1 MLVSQSAASLSVRA
15 RLLILLTGLLPSAAM
30 ASDARA
36 VTKFWTGGTNND
48 WSLVGNWSPIGAP
61 ASGDSV
67 EFPAAG
73 GNRTINLSGNRTVAD
88 VTFNSGSAYRLM
100 NDQLTI
106 ASGDIASSL
115 GNHRIDSSVVLG
127 GEGAWSVPS
136 GKLSVYGSVN
146 STSGN
151 TFGIDKTGAGT
162 LEFLNQGTTNVIKNY
177 LHQAGNAEFYEG
189 TYTLTSTSFD
199 AFSAMYM
206 AEGTVTV
213 SHRAKLIGT
222 SGGNLVLQ
230 SAGAGSSNL
239 IIRDEQTEVATFGQL
254 FMGASGTSGNSLTVT
269 KEAKIRDI
277 GLFVAGF
284 NGNATVTVSS
294 AATVNAG
301 AMAVGMLTG
310 VTGTLAVED
319 ASSALT
325 TNFLG
330 LGGYNSAQKGGT
342 GTATI
347 SDRASL
353 TVSGELRFF
362 SSTSSLTVDTATASI
377 GGLTNEAGVVG
388 SIKLDNDG
396 STPAL
401 TITSPVSVSAPGPF
415 TFDGVIS
422 NAASGPGGI
431 VKQGPGEQIFTK
443 QQTYTGGTR
452 IEAGTLS
459 LGTANALAPTAP
471 VTITGGTL
479 NLAGYVQQAGTVT
492 LQGGTV
498 GGAVGSILVPAT
510 LALQS
515 GTIDV
520 PVVAASAV
528 NKTTAGLAVLNQGI
542 TAPTVNVTAGTLQL
556 KGAINANLQS
566 SSPGTIALVGPAI
579 VTGSATLSGGLA
591 VGAHTFTATQAV
603 AVGSATLAGGSIV
616 ADAGV
621 TLTGAATGYGAIY
634 SRVTGSPSSSIT
646 ASGGPLTLGDAE
658 LATGFDAFQ
667 GTLNTGAQQ
676 VNLLSAGVAKLG
688 ASTALAGGSLS
699 SLHGIELDSGKTVTG
714 YGTINGAF
722 INQGTVNGTAG
733 AEPIAFSGTV
743 SGAGSYAGSVQFDGA
758 FSPGNS
764 PAAVSF
770 AGDATLANTSLLLM
784 EIGGDDQGTEYDH
797 LDVTGKLTLG
807 GVMAVQFIDGF
818 MPTSPLSFDL
828 FDWGTVAGNFNALNL
843 PNVDGFAWNTSQ
855 LLTTG
860 TISLTPS
867 FAADFDSNGHVDAAD
882 LAIWKT
888 GFGATGGRAAGDATG
903 DSLVTGADFLLWQQ
917 QFGSGAAATPA
928 NASIPEPAAFSLLT
942 ACGLSLLATKRR
954 RRMNQ

>member
-1 MLVSQSAASLSVRA
+1 MLVSPSAASLPVRA
-15 RLLILLTGLLPSAAM
+15 RLLLLLTALLASAAT
-30 ASDARA
+30 AGSARA
-36 VTKFWTGGTNND
+36 ATKTWTGGTNSD

-67 EFPAAG
+67 EFPTAG
-73 GNRTINLSGNRTVAD
+73 GNRTISLSGNRTVAD
-88 VTFNSGSAYRLM
+88 VTFNSSNAYRLM

-106 ASGDIASSL
+106 ASGDVTSL
-115 GNHRIDSSVVLG
+115 QGNHRIDSNVLLG
-127 GEGAWSVPS
+127 GEADWNIAS

-146 STSGN
+146 STAGN
-151 TFGIDKTGAGT
+151 AFGINKTGAGS
-162 LEFLNQGTTNVIKNY
+162 LDFLNQGATNVIKNY
-177 LHQAGNAEFYEG
+177 LHQAGSAEFFEG

-199 AFSAMYM
+199 AASAMYM

-213 SHRAKLIGT
+213 SHRAKLKGT

-239 IIRDEQTEVATFGQL
+239 IIRDEQTEVATFNQL

-269 KEAKIRDI
+269 KDAKVRDI

-284 NGNATVTVSS
+284 NGSATVTVSS
-294 AATVNAG
+294 AATVNTG

-310 VTGTLAVED
+310 VTGTLTVED

-325 TNFLG
+325 TNSLA

-362 SSTSSLTVDTATASI
+362 SSTSSLTVDSATASI
-377 GGLTNEAGVVG
+377 GALTNEAGVVG
-388 SIKLDNDG
+388 SIKLDNNGD
-396 STPAL
+396 TPAL
-401 TITSPVSVSAPGPF
+401 TITTPASLPGPA

-459 LGTANALAPTAP
+459 LATANALASTAP
-471 VTITGGTL
+471 VNVAGGTL
-479 NLAGYVQQAGTVT
+479 NLAGNVQQTGTLT

-498 GGAVGSILVPAT
+498 GGAVGSVLVPAT

-515 GTIDV
+515 GTIDA
-520 PVVAASAV
+520 PVIAASAV
-528 NKTTAGLAVLNQGI
+528 NKTTAGVAVLNQGI
-542 TAPTVNVTAGTLQL
+542 TAPALNVTAGTLQI

-566 SSPGTIALVGPAI
+566 NPTSSVALIGPAT
-579 VTGSATLSGGLA
+579 VTGTTAISGELTIGGHA
-591 VGAHTFTATQAV
+591 FTATQAV

-634 SRVTGSPSSSIT
+634 SRITGAPTSSIT
-646 ASGGPLTLGDAE
+646 AAGGPLTLGDAK

-688 ASTALAGGSLS
+688 ATTTLAGGSLS
-699 SLHGIELDSGKTVTG
+699 SLHGIQLDSGSTVAG
-714 YGTINGAF
+714 NGTINGAF
-722 INQGTVNGTAG
+722 KNQGTVNGAAG
-733 AEPIAFSGTV
+733 GGGIRLTGSV
-743 SGAGSYAGSVQFDGA
+743 SGAGSYAGAVQFDGA

-764 PAAVSF
+764 AAAVSF

-797 LDVTGKLTLG
+797 LDVAGKLTLG
-807 GVMAVQFIDGF
+807 GAIAVQFINGF
-818 MPTSPLSFDL
+818 TPASPLSFDL
-828 FDWGTVAGNFNALNL
+828 FDWGTVAGNFNALSL
-843 PNVDGFAWNTSQ
+843 PNVDGFAWNTSR

-860 TISLTPS
+860 TISLAPS
-867 FAADFDSNGHVDAAD
+867 FTADFDSNGQVDAAD

-888 GFGATGGRAAGDATG
+888 GYGAAGGRNAGDANG
-903 DSLVTGADFLLWQQ
+903 DNLIDGADFLLWQR
-917 QFGSGAAATPA
+917 QFGSGVAATPA
-928 NASIPEPAAFSLLT
+928 NASIPEPATLGLASM
-942 ACGLSLLATKRR
+942 CGSALALFANKRR
-954 RRMNQ
+954 RRNQ